1 MTPQDDLMEYRV
13 EQLEKAV
20 GELSAAVADIKDF
33 LLTIRVWVKGLAVVW
48 TLAQAAIIALIVA
61 FITGAVGQ

>member
-1 MTPQDDLMEYRV
+1 
-13 EQLEKAV
+13 
-20 GELSAAVADIKDF
+20 
-33 LLTIRVWVKGLAVVW
+33 VWVKGLAVVW